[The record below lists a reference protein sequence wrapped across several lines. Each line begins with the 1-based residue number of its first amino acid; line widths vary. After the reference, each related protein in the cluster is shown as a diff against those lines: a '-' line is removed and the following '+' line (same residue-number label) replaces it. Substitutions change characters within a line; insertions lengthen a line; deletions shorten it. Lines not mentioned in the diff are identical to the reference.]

1 MANVDK
7 LARAFDA
14 LKTHQQGGIS
24 DESGLRKKDGTLS
37 KKERISHCTTIADGI
52 CSSSFRAVADFPK
65 FLGIAMELFFAAC
78 DDEESDV
85 RLKADECLNKCI
97 KVSMD
102 GNLGRVQL
110 ELYKEIKKNGP
121 SRCLRAAMWRF
132 AVMAHLIRPQKC
144 RPYVINLLPCI
155 PKISRR
161 QDDAIQEAMT
171 NFMQKVLPILGSFL
185 TDTEVKNLMK
195 VLYPNVKHPSAATR
209 RTAASCLTLICQYGR
224 KPALYFS
231 MLVKTLLMFVIPV
244 KEDRNI
250 QMILGVL
257 LCFRHVIPHLAS
269 QEVKELG
276 LKGSFGVTKKE
287 EEGGVTSE
295 QLQQIYEFLLYCTQ
309 HRDHNVVTATLETLQ
324 QLLRTPPPP
333 LLKILLTRGS
343 ITAVTIFEEETGK
356 TPENVDDSAGGS
368 QAPSLFGDSGLDE
381 DSDTVSLTTTGSITT
396 DIPSSTSTSDT
407 GMDSESAI
415 SMLANLPDVPLL
427 PGEIGN
433 PEPLVDDSEVLVN
446 DSQGE
451 YSNVAIGDID
461 EDSIN
466 QDSMVFLGD
475 QMRQMSIDRLDV
487 EVGLDARRLVGSD
500 LLRVEEMDLQDDTS
514 REDSSAKNSPT
525 SEVKTKQGDIGH
537 YTDEDYPIIHCIRL
551 LGSTYLLTGYT
562 GGSMPDRSVRISV
575 KALALSCVGLMVGMH
590 PRIFFAR
597 LFKTDSTESPE
608 DDQLIRDILAYMSHS
623 DHQLRGQT
631 TLIIG
636 NLIRAS
642 LVESC
647 YDFTRWCWDTCQDH
661 LFTDPMSLDY
671 LVSLLSTSLKDE
683 SSVTMRSACH
693 AIKLCLLDLCK
704 SRHGNLGLQL
714 TYDLFEL
721 NKCSYWLVQVEL
733 LDLLSC
739 IDFKLM
745 QFLENRQRHATHPN
759 YLTKLNSVQEFV
771 LHEVV
776 LKFLGSY
783 DIRVRQAAAE
793 AIVKLIPR
801 LFYPVDYPHQ
811 DPLSALAKD
820 QVAQHLDPVIGDA
833 MHYSQAQTTAMSE
846 IVIFNSGP
854 EGGRATV
861 DSALS
866 RVVDLIVKTMNACSS
881 KYIKFGCCHALC
893 QLSMTYSV
901 IAHPNAWSCAMC
913 LSPLAKDGS
922 TKSTGRHRT
931 NAGSFGSQG
940 VPAGFEEL
948 CNGSGCGPLPLI
960 LSNLTSSLLLL
971 DLTAHQDA
979 LHLAGNILIGIA
991 YHSLKVTAPSNQS
1004 TTTSSAS
1011 VEEESWACLQN
1022 RLLVPLAA
1030 QLMQHVARVLC
1041 ICAHVIEGTQP
1052 GPPKSQTTLPSLP
1065 AGPSLSP
1072 IKRRAKGKDKDT
1084 VDQGSMSPNTQ
1095 AKSQADK
1102 AESAEEKKSPKS
1114 TYGAFYQLPHYMKLY
1129 EVMKSAYNNYKVTLD
1144 LSRADKFAGLL
1155 KTSLDSFS
1163 QLLEIATMNEVG
1175 KYTEELLSY
1184 MKSCFTIEPTSAVLC
1199 VEQLL
1204 KALFFTNMASSAE
1217 IPSANF
1223 PRKPGKATRLT
1234 SNMKPG
1240 IYHDC
1245 FVAPFTQYN
1254 QSLNQLGPKLSANP
1268 ETDGGSAGLFGWMKS
1283 KIDKKSLMGKVT
1295 SKEKSSVHSYIRL
1308 FEPLVIRALKQYTIT
1323 SSIPLQQQVL
1333 HLLAQL
1339 VQLRVNYCLLDS
1351 DQIFI
1356 GFVVKQFEYVEEGQV
1371 KDYDTLIPHIFHFL
1385 VLLSYERYHSKAVI
1399 AMPKII
1405 QLCDGIMASGQQATT
1420 HAVPALKPL
1429 VHDLYVLRG
1438 SSKSDSAREL
1448 DTQREVVESML
1459 QRLIHFHQALEMFI
1473 PVLLQAHRDSEDK
1486 WKRLSRQVVDM
1497 ILPLLARQQI
1507 NLDCQEAID
1516 TLHHLFGVVAPSALR
1531 PVDILLKSLLLVPY
1545 EVNHPILKQR
1555 WLGMALA
1562 ILNVLISQSKEE
1574 TILSRLRELGLT
1586 TDLFV
1591 CPLEDERSREEDIV
1605 NANVLSPEDVLARFL
1620 LQVTGFTITTANQD
1634 LAVSVQQNQSGS
1646 FLYQELSHLL
1656 LYITHM
1662 FKSGA
1667 FRKVAMAMTSM
1678 IRNSTQSCWF
1688 TLDQLNHAFIKLST
1702 SYPILVLQWCQVLLL
1717 LNYSDQDFWSVI
1729 LQTPKRQPLSKSL
1742 SSGSLD
1748 NLETTI
1754 DQTKGC
1760 PEEIIRR
1767 GGLVLYCD
1775 FVCDNQADAEPLTWL
1790 VVNHI
1795 NEIIQLFHEP
1805 PVQDV
1810 ISAIHRNSAASGLF
1824 LRAVNLRFTHHS
1836 NPCLV
1841 KLTLQC
1847 LQGIHLSQSG
1857 VLLTILIERF
1867 LNTHQL
1873 AIARLCDSIAC
1884 RRVEM
1889 LLAGGLDDT
1898 APQLS
1903 AEQLEKLEDF
1913 MNANKLTQRHPRL
1926 ASLLTRFKTVILR
1939 QDINQ
1944 SPSGNRPCTDITSV
1958 TPNKEWFLSVVQQGC
1973 FGHTTASARECS
1985 LLLAHLP
1992 LEDIIST
1999 MMTEE
2004 FNYPLLEDCIL
2015 VGLQRT
2021 RLRHPPCHT
2030 STSQTNAS
2038 SKEEV
2043 SNKPIPQ
2050 DPMFEASCTTLLS
2063 HIHNMMALMP
2073 AEHQILRAD
2082 SRIDSEMT
2090 HKGHMMSLIQCVDW
2104 RTRVYELASA
2114 LVKYLRAMRLLGMP
2128 VPPDSLEEIAKLAV
2142 TCLEAASWSLTEGS
2156 NVTSQMIV
2164 TSVECMGVSLQNQ
2177 QIFAV
2182 IGSSDHTT
2190 LACSAIGCLHQIVEK
2205 INPRRK
2211 CFPSADVLVE
2221 QESSLKEHQS
2231 IQTAC
2236 QQITDLLCLHYT
2248 LTRDDHNTVCQLPLF
2263 LRKPLRNAVVSLARL
2278 PVVNSY
2284 ARTPP
2289 YAYKLGWVPSPREG
2303 SVEIPPLPME
2313 YLKEKE
2319 VLKEFVVRANTIGWT
2334 SRQQFEET
2342 WAGLLGV
2349 FTAPVIPEEI
2359 ALEEDIEHSQSICLA
2374 VRTISSLLVDSL
2386 LHPQPGNPTNSTYQ
2400 YIPRHGHRNLSFLET
2415 TLGKKLLALRWVV
2428 EKEVDAMT
2436 SKKIDQAVSRPVSE
2450 LDSMV
2455 DLFMNNLEHES
2466 DRTQF
2471 DLARISVHGIWAIN
2485 NMLPPLTDDDPEI
2498 LDENTQ
2504 APRPFRSSPVRIP
2517 GNLDV
2522 HSCLMFLEGLY
2533 GQWLSPTT
2541 VPRTPLM
2548 LICET
2553 VKSILVI
2560 SDVFTQR
2567 AQYEWMFD
2575 TLLDVNKNHPVED
2588 ELVTQYAVP
2597 GICKAAAVLGLEKD
2611 VAEKVSKL
2619 LEVTLRSTHLPSR
2632 VGALYGA
2639 LYILESDAI
2648 EDINVFV
2655 PVVSDYVARNLH
2667 YNSYCSSL
2675 ASQRHTLV
2683 MLTAA
2688 FYVIECYYEYIKGT
2702 DFTKAI
2708 LHSCISMASVS
2719 DGATSPA
2726 VYQAIMRGLERLL
2739 ISGVLSLQ
2747 ETEVLTKLSMD
2758 KLCMPSPLHAMS
2770 ALGLLITSMYVQ
2782 KHKQT
2787 SESNEQSEDESGSHD
2802 PESQVMAMERISVL
2816 FDRIRKGYPS
2826 EARAVAQILP
2836 ACVSDF
2842 FSPQDVMNKVIGEFL
2857 SNQQPH
2863 PQLMATVVFKVFG
2876 SLHSQGQLQGVR
2888 DWVML
2893 SLSNFTQRTPVAMAI
2908 WSLTCFFISAST
2920 NAWIRALLPHIV
2932 GRMGRLEAIDKK
2944 YFLIVARDFFLN
2956 QVTDESSKR
2965 AFMSTF
2971 QSAAATSTD
2980 PVYTQLLGCV

>member
-14 LKTHQQGGIS
+14 LKTHQQGGTS
-24 DESGLRKKDGTLS
+24 DESGLRKKDGTLN
-37 KKERISHCTTIADGI
+37 KKERISHCSTIADGI

-78 DDEESDV
+78 DDEDSDV

-121 SRCLRAAMWRF
+121 SRCLRAALWRF
-132 AVMAHLIRPQKC
+132 ASLAHLIRPQKC

-161 QDDAIQEAMT
+161 QDDAIQESLT

-185 TDTEVKNLMK
+185 TDTEVKNLTK
-195 VLYPNVKHPSAATR
+195 VFYPNVKHPSAATR
-209 RTAASCLTLICQYGR
+209 RTAASCLTLVCYHGR
-224 KPALYFS
+224 KPAVYFS

-250 QMILGVL
+250 QMLLGVL

-269 QEVKELG
+269 HKVKELG

-295 QLQQIYEFLLYCTQ
+295 QLQQIYEFLLNCTQ
-309 HRDHNVVTATLETLQ
+309 HTDHNVVTATLETLQ
-324 QLLRTPPPP
+324 QLLRTTPPP
-333 LLKILLTRGS
+333 LLKILLCKGG
-343 ITAVTIFEEETGK
+343 ITVTTIFEEETGK
-356 TPENVDDSAGGS
+356 APEDTDDSAVGS

-381 DSDTVSLTTTGSITT
+381 ESDSLSLATSTA
-396 DIPSSTSTSDT
+396 DMPSSTSTSDT
-407 GMDSESAI
+407 GIDSESTI
-415 SMLANLPDVPLL
+415 SMLANLANVPLL
-427 PGEIGN
+427 PEETGN
-433 PEPLVDDSEVLVN
+433 LEPLIDESEVLLN
-446 DSQGE
+446 DNQGE
-451 YSNVAIGDID
+451 YSNVDIGDIE
-461 EDSIN
+461 EDSVI
-466 QDSMVFLGD
+466 QDTMSYLGD
-475 QMRQMSIDRLDV
+475 QMRQMLVDRLDV
-487 EVGLDARRLVGSD
+487 EVGLDARRLASSD
-500 LLRVEEMDLQDDTS
+500 LLKADEMDFQDDTS
-514 REDSSAKNSPT
+514 REDSSVKSSPT
-525 SEVKTKQGDIGH
+525 TEVKIKQGDIGH
-537 YTDEDYPIIHCIRL
+537 YTDDDYPVTHCVRL
-551 LGSTYLLTGYT
+551 LSSTYLLTGYS
-562 GGSMPDRSVRISV
+562 GGVMPDRHVRISV

-590 PRIFFAR
+590 PRIFFAK
-597 LFKTDSTESPE
+597 LFNSDASETAEE
-608 DDQLIRDILAYMSHS
+608 DQLIRDILLYMSHN

-642 LVESC
+642 LVESA
-647 YDFTRWCWDTCQDH
+647 YDFTRWCWDTCQDY

-683 SSVTMRSACH
+683 SSVTLRSACQ

-704 SRHGNLGLQL
+704 SRHGILGLQL
-714 TYDLFEL
+714 THDLLEL
-721 NKCSYWLVQVEL
+721 KKCSYWLVQVEL
-733 LDLLSC
+733 LDLLSG
-739 IDFKLM
+739 INFKLM
-745 QFLENRQRHATHPN
+745 QFLENKQRQSTHHS
-759 YLTKLNSVQEFV
+759 YLTKLNSAQDSV
-771 LHEVV
+771 LNDIV
-776 LKFLGSY
+776 LKFLGSH
-783 DIRVRQAAAE
+783 DVRVRHAAAE
-793 AIVKLIPR
+793 AIVKMVPK

-820 QVAQHLDPVIGDA
+820 QISKYVDPVIGDA
-833 MHYSQAQTTAMSE
+833 VQYSQAQTTAMSE
-846 IVIFNSGP
+846 IVIFKSGP
-854 EGGRATV
+854 EGGRATI

-866 RVVDLIVKTMNACSS
+866 RVVDVIVKAMNACSS

-901 IAHPNAWSCAMC
+901 IAHPSAWNCAMC
-913 LSPLAKDGS
+913 QSPLVKDNS
-922 TKSTGRHRT
+922 VKSSGRHRT
-931 NAGSFGSQG
+931 AAGSFGSQG
-940 VPAGFEEL
+940 VPAGLEEL

-991 YHSLKVTAPSNQS
+991 YHSLKVITPTKPSATTQS
-1004 TTTSSAS
+1004 TSA
-1011 VEEESWACLQN
+1011 EEESWACLQN

-1084 VDQGSMSPNTQ
+1084 MDQGSMSPNTQ
-1095 AKSQADK
+1095 AKLQADK
-1102 AESAEEKKSPKS
+1102 AETAEEKKSPKS

-1144 LSRADKFAGLL
+1144 LCRADKFAGLL

-1184 MKSCFTIEPTSAVLC
+1184 LKACFTIEPTSTVLC

-1217 IPSANF
+1217 IPSSNF
-1223 PRKPGKATRLT
+1223 PNKPGKAFRLT

-1245 FVAPFTQYN
+1245 FVTPLTQYN
-1254 QSLNQLGPKLSANP
+1254 QSLNQLGPKMRANP
-1268 ETDGGSAGLFGWMKS
+1268 EAEGGSAGLFGWVKS
-1283 KIDKKSLMGKVT
+1283 KIDKKSLMGRV
-1295 SKEKSSVHSYIRL
+1295 SNKEKTSVHSYIRL

-1356 GFVVKQFEYVEEGQV
+1356 GFVVKQFEYVEEGHV

-1507 NLDCQEAID
+1507 NLDCQEALD

-1545 EVNHPILKQR
+1545 ETNHPTLKQR

-1605 NANVLSPEDVLARFL
+1605 NANVLPAEDVLARFL
-1620 LQVTGFTITTANQD
+1620 MQVIGLTISRGIQN
-1634 LAVSVQQNQSGS
+1634 LAGSMQESQNGA
-1646 FLYQELSHLL
+1646 FIYQELSHLL

-1667 FRKVAMAMTSM
+1667 FRKVAVAMTSM
-1678 IRNSTQSCWF
+1678 IRNSTPSCWF
-1688 TLDQLNHAFIKLST
+1688 TLDQLNHAFIKLSV
-1702 SYPILVLQWCQVLLL
+1702 SHPILVLQWCQILLL

-1748 NLETTI
+1748 NLETNL

-1760 PEEIIRR
+1760 PEEIIKR
-1767 GGLVLYCD
+1767 GGLILYCD
-1775 FVCDNQADAEPLTWL
+1775 YVCENQADAEPLTWL

-1824 LRAVNLRFTHHS
+1824 LRAVNLRFTHLS
-1836 NPCLV
+1836 DPCLV

-1873 AIARLCDSIAC
+1873 AVARLCDSIAC

-1889 LLAGGLDDT
+1889 LLAGGLDDST
-1898 APQLS
+1898 TQLS
-1903 AEQLEKLEDF
+1903 AEQLEKLDDF

-1926 ASLLTRFKTVILR
+1926 ASLLTRFKTVILH
-1939 QDINQ
+1939 QDTTQ
-1944 SPSGNRPCTDITSV
+1944 SPSSNIQHTDIASI

-1973 FGHTTASARECS
+1973 FGQTTASARECS

-1992 LEDIIST
+1992 LEDIIAT
-1999 MMTEE
+1999 MMTED
-2004 FNYPLLEDCIL
+2004 FSFPLLEDCIL

-2021 RLRHPPCHT
+2021 RLLHLPSHI
-2030 STSQTNAS
+2030 SSQTIAPNSVEAS
-2038 SKEEV
+2038 SKH
-2043 SNKPIPQ
+2043 KPQ
-2050 DPMFEASCTTLLS
+2050 DAMLEAACTTLLS
-2063 HIHNMMALMP
+2063 HIHNIIAMMP
-2073 AEHQILRAD
+2073 AEHTILRID
-2082 SRIDSEMT
+2082 SRLDSEMT
-2090 HKGHMMSLIQCVDW
+2090 HKSHMMSLIQNVEW
-2104 RTRVYELASA
+2104 RARIFELASA
-2114 LVKYLRAMRLLGMP
+2114 LVKYLTAMKLLAIP
-2128 VPPDSLEEIAKLAV
+2128 VPPESLNEIARLAV
-2142 TCLEAASWSLTEGS
+2142 TCVEVTCWSLTEGS
-2156 NVTSQMIV
+2156 DLASSLIV
-2164 TSVECMGVSLQNQ
+2164 TALECVGVTLQNQ
-2177 QIFAV
+2177 HIFAV
-2182 IGSSDHTT
+2182 IGLADNMTW
-2190 LACSAIGCLHQIVEK
+2190 ACSTISCLHQIVK
-2205 INPRRK
+2205 KMNPHRK
-2211 CFPSADVLVE
+2211 CFSSWDMTPE
-2221 QESSLKEHQS
+2221 QKSLLREHRT
-2231 IQTAC
+2231 IETAC
-2236 QQITDLLCLHYT
+2236 QQITELLFCLHYT
-2248 LTRDDHNTVCQLPLF
+2248 PTTDEHNTVCQLPQF
-2263 LRKPLRNAVVSLARL
+2263 LKKPLGNVVVSMARL
-2278 PVVNSY
+2278 PLVNSY

-2289 YAYKLGWVPSPREG
+2289 YAYKLGWVPSPKEG

-2359 ALEEDIEHSQSICLA
+2359 AIEEDIEHSQSICLA

-2386 LHPQPGNPTNSTYQ
+2386 LTPQPGNPTNSTYQ
-2400 YIPRHGHRNLSFLET
+2400 HIPRHGHRHLPFLET
-2415 TLGKKLLALRWVV
+2415 SLGRKLLALRWVV
-2428 EKEVDAMT
+2428 EKEVDAMA
-2436 SKKIDQAVSRPVSE
+2436 SNKIDTSASRPISE
-2450 LDSMV
+2450 LDNMV
-2455 DLFMNNLEHES
+2455 DLFMDNLEQQPDH
-2466 DRTQF
+2466 TQF

-2485 NMLPPLTDDDPEI
+2485 NMLPPLTDEDPEI

-2504 APRPFRSSPVRIP
+2504 APKPLRSSPVRIP

-2667 YNSYCSSL
+2667 YNSHCSSL

-2688 FYVIECYYEYIKGT
+2688 FYVIEYYYEYIKAT
-2702 DFTKAI
+2702 DFTRAI
-2708 LHSCISMASVS
+2708 MQSCISMASVS

-2726 VYQAIMRGLERLL
+2726 VYKAIMRGFERLL
-2739 ISGVLSLQ
+2739 ISGVLSVQ
-2747 ETEVLTKLSMD
+2747 EMEVLTKLSMD

-2770 ALGLLITSMYVQ
+2770 ALGLLLTSMYVQ

-2787 SESNEQSEDESGSHD
+2787 SGSSDWSDDTSRSHD

-2876 SLHSQGQLQGVR
+2876 SLHSQGQPQGVR

-2893 SLSNFTQRTPVAMAI
+2893 SLSNFTQRTPIAMAV
-2908 WSLTCFFISAST
+2908 WSLTCFFISASA
-2920 NAWIRALLPHIV
+2920 NPWIRALLPHIV

-2965 AFMSTF
+2965 AFMSVF
-2971 QSAAATSTD
+2971 QSAAASSTD
-2980 PVYTQLLGCV
+2980 PVYSQLLGCV